1 MATAA
6 ILKSKILEVL
16 YCIAKYQSQKDDIK
30 ETNILLQ
37 KKMQQLEFIF
47 KLNFWKRILQ
57 SLHRVSQVLQN
68 KDVNF
73 KTSADLYGSLADQL
87 CTS

>member
-30 ETNILLQ
+30 ETNIILLQ

-47 KLNFWKRILQ
+47 KLNFWEDIAK
-57 SLHRVSQVLQN
+57 SS
-68 KDVNF
+68 
-73 KTSADLYGSLADQL
+73 
-87 CTS
+87 